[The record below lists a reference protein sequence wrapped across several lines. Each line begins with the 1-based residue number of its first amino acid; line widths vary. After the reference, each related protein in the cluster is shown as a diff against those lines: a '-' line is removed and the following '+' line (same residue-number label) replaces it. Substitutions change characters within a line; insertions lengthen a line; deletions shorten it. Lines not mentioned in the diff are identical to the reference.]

1 MIRYTTG
8 NLLESGAE
16 ALVNT
21 VNTVGIM
28 GKGIALMFKEAF
40 PENFDAY
47 SAACKDERVRIG
59 EMFVTE
65 RASVLGP
72 RWIINFP
79 TKKDWRTKTKLD
91 WVRDGLDDLREVLLS
106 RHIKSVAVPPLGCGN
121 GGLRWD
127 EVKPLIEEKLFD
139 LDVDILVYEPTSRYQ
154 NVSKRAGVE
163 KLTPAR
169 ALIAEMVRRYWVLG
183 IECSILEIQKLAWL
197 LQRKVEALGLDN
209 PLKLD
214 FKPHIYGPY
223 APALQH
229 LLNSLDGSYLHSD
242 KRLPDASPTDVIWFD
257 DGRRDHVTTYL
268 KSAEAAKY
276 QEALRQ
282 TEELIDGFESPLGME
297 LLTTV
302 DWLLMEGTEPN
313 SVSIRAGLQKWPG
326 GEFAANR
333 KESLFDDRMIG
344 LALERLRPPRQKSA
358 HEHPRLNVT

>member
-40 PENFDAY
+40 TDNFAAY
-47 SAACKDERVRIG
+47 ADACKEGRVQIG
-59 EMFVTE
+59 KMFLTE
-65 RASVLGP
+65 RRSVLGP

-79 TKKDWRTKTKLD
+79 TKKDWRTKTKLE
-91 WVRDGLDDLREVLLS
+91 WVRDGLDDLHEVL
-106 RHIKSVAVPPLGCGN
+106 RKHGIKSVALPPLGCGN
-121 GGLRWD
+121 GGLRWED
-127 EVKPLIEEKLFD
+127 VKPIIEEKLSD
-139 LDVDILVYEPTSRYQ
+139 LDVEILVYEPTSRYQ

-197 LQRKVEALGLDN
+197 LQRKVDALGLMN
-209 PLKLD
+209 PLKLE
-214 FKPHIYGPY
+214 FKAHLYGPY

-229 LLNSLDGSYLHSD
+229 LLNSLDGSYLHSE

-257 DGRRDHVTTYL
+257 DDRRDHVRTYL
-268 KSAEAAKY
+268 KSAEAVAY

-282 TEELIDGFESPLGME
+282 TEALIDGFESPLGME
-297 LLTTV
+297 LLATV
-302 DWLLMEGTEPN
+302 DWLLMEGVDASSED
-313 SVSIRAGLQKWPG
+313 IRAALRKWPG
-326 GEFAANR
+326 GDYAASR
-333 KESLFDDRMIG
+333 KDSLFDDRMIN
-344 LALERLRPPRQKSA
+344 LALERLRPPPAASA
-358 HEHPRLNVT
+358 HVPSAVA